1 MRNIP
6 RTSRFCECYGQ
17 PPPKRFESGSCGV
30 PPQGSLVCLEP
41 PAAGDANQPSRPT
54 LNTFPGRLATGIR
67 PGGKG
72 LSGPVSGG
80 KGLSGP
86 VWGGKGLSG
95 PVWGGKGLSG
105 PVGGGKGLSG
115 PVSGGKGLSGP
126 VWGGKGQKGLPAV
139 FPHRDHWFAWNPRPP
154 ETQTNPA
161 GPLSTRFRAGWRQ
174 GSGRAQRGMFLGT
187 PPVPAGF
194 ANITASHPRNVLR
207 VVPAAF
213 PHRDHWFAWNP
224 RPPETQTN
232 PAGPL
237 PTRFRAGWRQGSG
250 RAQRGMFLAR
260 SGRRSASG
268 IKC

>member
-86 VWGGKGLSG
+86 VWGGKG
-95 PVWGGKGLSG
+95 
-105 PVGGGKGLSG
+105 
-115 PVSGGKGLSGP
+115 
-126 VWGGKGQKGLPAV
+126 QKGLPAV

-187 PPVPAGF
+187 SPVPAGF

>member
-95 PVWGGKGLSG
+95 PVWGGKG
-105 PVGGGKGLSG
+105 
-115 PVSGGKGLSGP
+115 
-126 VWGGKGQKGLPAV
+126 QKGLPAV
-139 FPHRDHWFAWNPRPP
+139 
-154 ETQTNPA
+154 
-161 GPLSTRFRAGWRQ
+161 
-174 GSGRAQRGMFLGT
+174 
-187 PPVPAGF
+187 
-194 ANITASHPRNVLR
+194 
-207 VVPAAF
+207 F